1 MMLDSTINALIIVPE
16 ITKGMKS
23 IGSKA
28 LLEIK
33 KQKCVLDYQIE
44 SIRSIDH
51 NIKITVATGFESEK
65 ISKILERY
73 KNIDYVYNA
82 KYQST
87 NQAESLRLYLEN
99 KPDVTNLLVISSG
112 VIFKH
117 KSILKSM
124 LKGDSKIFVLN
135 KQKENFTLGCAD
147 QTFLE
152 YIFYDLPKPWSE
164 CLYLNRHI
172 ITWLRT
178 FILENSIQQM
188 YLFEIINEILNHS
201 LSVTKQDIDKKDIM
215 KITNQKDILKAK
227 LFV

>member
-1 MMLDSTINALIIVPE
+1 MLDSTINALIIVPE

-28 LLEIK
+28 LLEVK

-44 SIRSIDH
+44 SIH
-51 NIKITVATGFESEK
+51 NIDSSIRITVATGFESEK
-65 ISKILERY
+65 IAKILERH
-73 KNIDYVYNA
+73 KNVDYIYNP

-87 NQAESLRLYLEN
+87 NQAESLKLYLDN
-99 KPDVTNLLVISSG
+99 KPDLANLLVVSSG

-117 KSILKSM
+117 KSIVKSM

-147 QTFLE
+147 QSLLE
-152 YIFYDLPKPWSE
+152 YVFYDLPKPWSE
-164 CLYLNRHI
+164 CFYLNKSTI
-172 ITWLRT
+172 NWLRT
-178 FILENSIQQM
+178 FIIENTVNQM

-201 LSVTKQDIDKKDIM
+201 LNMIKQDVDKKDIM